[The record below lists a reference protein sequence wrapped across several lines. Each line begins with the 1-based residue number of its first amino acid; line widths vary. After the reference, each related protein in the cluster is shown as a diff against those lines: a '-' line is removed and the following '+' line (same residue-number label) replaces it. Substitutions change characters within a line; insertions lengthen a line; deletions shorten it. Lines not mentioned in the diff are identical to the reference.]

1 MNIPSALTAE
11 EKQLKVVF
19 ENIRNAK
26 KALDVALSSVG
37 LNAGAGKVE
46 QRTDKM
52 SIEDADLNTAEL
64 KKKVLTGMITVKK
77 QNEKQTFKRA
87 RAIRKGF
94 HQSASTQK
102 SFDLSTELNA
112 VSVETVRRIVVVFRQ
127 QIIFSILVNTT
138 NHRPSHSVKMT
149 SQKRRTNGGN
159 NHSYHRELFDPIR
172 HHQKKT
178 YFTYFVIEMNSVVSA
193 RLSETAEDGE
203 LTDD

>member
-19 ENIRNAK
+19 ENIRNTK

-37 LNAGAGKVE
+37 LNGGAGKVE

-87 RAIRKGF
+87 RAVRKGSY
-94 HQSASTQK
+94 QSASTQK

-112 VSVETVRRIVVVFRQ
+112 QTIS
-127 QIIFSILVNTT
+127 SILVSTT
-138 NHRPSHSVKMT
+138 KHKPKKSHSFGQNEKSEESDQWWQQPFISSSTVQSDST
-149 SQKRRTNGGN
+149 S
-159 NHSYHRELFDPIR
+159 P
-172 HHQKKT
+172 KKP
-178 YFTYFVIEMNSVVSA
+178 

>member
-19 ENIRNAK
+19 ENIRNTK

-37 LNAGAGKVE
+37 LNGGAGKVE

-87 RAIRKGF
+87 RAVRKGSY
-94 HQSASTQK
+94 QSASTQK

-112 VSVETVRRIVVVFRQ
+112 AADNLLNSGQYNKTQAEK
-127 QIIFSILVNTT
+127 
-138 NHRPSHSVKMT
+138 SHSFGQNEKSEESDQWWQQPFISSSTVQSDST
-149 SQKRRTNGGN
+149 S
-159 NHSYHRELFDPIR
+159 P
-172 HHQKKT
+172 KKP
-178 YFTYFVIEMNSVVSA
+178 

>member
-112 VSVETVRRIVVVFRQ
+112 AADNLLNSGQYNKPQAQSFGQNDESKETDQWWQQSFISSGTVR
-127 QIIFSILVNTT
+127 SD
-138 NHRPSHSVKMT
+138 ST
-149 SQKRRTNGGN
+149 S
-159 NHSYHRELFDPIR
+159 P
-172 HHQKKT
+172 KKP
-178 YFTYFVIEMNSVVSA
+178 